1 VASSSLCDRPQNE
14 YDIDSGRTDKL
25 QRANQTELIVNTY
38 NSDEAPLS
46 IAESSGQI
54 LAPTT
59 VSASSLPDLG
69 DDGPVVVDISN
80 FTAAKILN
88 KRPSP
93 FGFEY
98 RCELEPLWLT
108 ADFMEKAKMGRVQE
122 WSHTGKPSRDVEGK
136 KEEAFTNVSALSR
149 PQHNFYD
156 ITIFVACN

>member
-1 VASSSLCDRPQNE
+1 LEADVASSSLCDRPQNE

-93 FGFEY
+93 FG
-98 RCELEPLWLT
+98 
-108 ADFMEKAKMGRVQE
+108 
-122 WSHTGKPSRDVEGK
+122 
-136 KEEAFTNVSALSR
+136 
-149 PQHNFYD
+149 
-156 ITIFVACN
+156 I